1 VPPRR
6 VVKKPYFFAVQKL
19 LERCRN
25 LDSELPAG
33 QKTFFHSKKVF
44 TIRMLERPH
53 PYLPGYY
60 AERASRVRGPS
71 RFKKKFNAEN

>member
-1 VPPRR
+1 MCLGCGRVVPPRR

-33 QKTFFHSKKVF
+33 QK
-44 TIRMLERPH
+44 RE
-53 PYLPGYY
+53 
-60 AERASRVRGPS
+60 
-71 RFKKKFNAEN
+71 